1 MALSPY
7 KQLEQEW
14 KRLHALRGALALL
27 RWDAAVMMPA
37 GSAPVR
43 GEQLVA
49 LETEQRAMLT
59 SPRVLRLLDRAQA
72 GEGGLEDWE
81 IANLHEM
88 RREVDAALAV
98 PLALV
103 TRLARATSRAEAA
116 WAQARQGRRLEPLLP
131 PLEEVVSLVRD
142 KGALLGQALGL
153 APLDALADAFS
164 PGVATVDVDALLKAY
179 LRRLPGLVHDAIE
192 LQRDWRPLPVAGRF
206 GADAQRALVTDVI
219 GAIGFPFDR
228 GRVDECSH
236 AFTEGVPGDVRIAYR
251 RQPDDPFTA
260 LLDALHET
268 GHALYDLGLPADW
281 LDQPVGQARG
291 MVLEE
296 SQSLLLE
303 MVIGRSRPFA
313 RFLAPRLRRH
323 LGVDGPALDP
333 ENLYRTLI
341 RVRRSPVRVDAD
353 ELTYPLHVMHR
364 HELETRLL
372 AGKLPVR
379 DLREA
384 WNEAMQRRLG
394 VVPADDLE
402 GALQDVH
409 WASGL
414 FGYYPQYVV
423 GAAIAAQLAE
433 ALRRAVPQLDEQVA
447 AGEFAGLTGW
457 LRDAV
462 HRHGA
467 RLSAQDLIREATG
480 RPISAS
486 ASIRYLE
493 SKYLEGVPASSAA
506 A

>member
-1 MALSPY
+1 
-7 KQLEQEW
+7 
-14 KRLHALRGALALL
+14 
-27 RWDAAVMMPA
+27 
-37 GSAPVR
+37 
-43 GEQLVA
+43 
-49 LETEQRAMLT
+49 MLGT
-59 SPRVLRLLDRAQA
+59 
-72 GEGGLEDWE
+72 
-81 IANLHEM
+81 
-88 RREVDAALAV
+88 
-98 PLALV
+98 
-103 TRLARATSRAEAA
+103 
-116 WAQARQGRRLEPLLP
+116 
-131 PLEEVVSLVRD
+131 
-142 KGALLGQALGL
+142 
-153 APLDALADAFS
+153 
-164 PGVATVDVDALLKAY
+164 
-179 LRRLPGLVHDAIE
+179 
-192 LQRDWRPLPVAGRF
+192 
-206 GADAQRALVTDVI
+206 
-219 GAIGFPFDR
+219 IGFPFDR

-251 RQPDDPFTA
+251 RQPDEPFTA

-323 LGVDGPALDP
+323 LGADGPALDP

-372 AGKLPVR
+372 AGELPVR
-379 DLREA
+379 NLRDA

-493 SKYLEGVPASSAA
+493 AKYLEGVPVSSVAA
-506 A
+506 